1 MVQYGF
7 SNVDAFLWKFLMEVM
22 IKENVILDSLT
33 VIDFETP
40 AVVSD
45 SSLTSMFCTRFCML
59 LCSLWIVAEMCRT
72 FAIEFARRVAVDSSR
87 KASFQDYGIGV

>member
-1 MVQYGF
+1 
-7 SNVDAFLWKFLMEVM
+7 
-22 IKENVILDSLT
+22 
-33 VIDFETP
+33 
-40 AVVSD
+40 
-45 SSLTSMFCTRFCML
+45 LTSMFCTRFCML